1 VCPGALCPNPSQ
13 GLCRRHEGAPKILPL
28 TDHSPVPKKQ
38 VWAQPLA
45 RALSPNRPCL
55 AATPCLPRALGAP
68 AIYGPGR
75 SLAARLAPPA
85 GGAEFDAHRAYVVS
99 STTSPPG
106 SASDPEADAGQEE
119 QDISASDLRVNEDI
133 RVREVRLIGPDG
145 QNLGVVSTREALQI
159 ARQAGLDLVEVA
171 PNVEPPVCRVLDYGK
186 FLYEKAKKEREARK
200 AQTKIEIKEIRLR
213 PKTSDHHRSFKIRD
227 ARRWLTEGKKVRVR
241 IRFRGREITYPEIA
255 LEDLRA
261 VAADLADVASIEQAP
276 MMEGRTMLM
285 TLAPGKPAKAAS

>member
-1 VCPGALCPNPSQ
+1 MDPQ
-13 GLCRRHEGAPKILPL
+13 
-28 TDHSPVPKKQ
+28 
-38 VWAQPLA
+38 
-45 RALSPNRPCL
+45 
-55 AATPCLPRALGAP
+55 
-68 AIYGPGR
+68 
-75 SLAARLAPPA
+75 A
-85 GGAEFDAHRAYVVS
+85 G
-99 STTSPPG
+99 
-106 SASDPEADAGQEE
+106 AGQEE

-133 RVREVRLIGPDG
+133 RVREVRLIGPEG